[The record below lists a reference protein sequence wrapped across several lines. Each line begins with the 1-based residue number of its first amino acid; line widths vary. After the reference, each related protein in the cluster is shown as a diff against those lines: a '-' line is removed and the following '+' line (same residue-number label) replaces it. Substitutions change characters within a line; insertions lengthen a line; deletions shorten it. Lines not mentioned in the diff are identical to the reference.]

1 MLSIAILSGWGKQIS
16 YNSATGNDPSGE
28 CNIYGDWR
36 TTFGDLKKDKNLV
49 YFIQTVLD
57 RRD

>member
-1 MLSIAILSGWGKQIS
+1 MRIAILLGWGRQNID
-16 YNSATGNDPSGE
+16 NSATGDDPSGE
-28 CNIYGDWR
+28 CNIYGDLR
-36 TTFGDLKKDKNLV
+36 TKFEDLKEDKNLV